1 MASRLD
7 STAVTSRSVP
17 SPDDALR
24 APASDS
30 RPITDP
36 GPESSAQEPAAER
49 EEERPWEAGQE
60 ETPDWVAVDEADS
73 SKPQSEDGSP
83 SSADM
88 SSWLS
93 GRSED
98 ELRARLGLQPKDWT
112 LPVAVRL
119 NGWIVTIVTG
129 VLAA

>member
-1 MASRLD
+1 
-7 STAVTSRSVP
+7 
-17 SPDDALR
+17 
-24 APASDS
+24 
-30 RPITDP
+30 
-36 GPESSAQEPAAER
+36 
-49 EEERPWEAGQE
+49 
-60 ETPDWVAVDEADS
+60 
-73 SKPQSEDGSP
+73 
-83 SSADM
+83 M

-129 VLAA
+129 VLAALTRFIGLGHPHTLMFDEIYYVKDAYALWQNGYESTWKRDTDGLFEQGDFS